1 MIRHVVM
8 WKMLDHAQG
17 ALRAD
22 NLRKAK
28 ALLEELPGL
37 IPAIRSLQAGIGA
50 RLDPQAFDLVLIAEF
65 ASQETLRSYLEHPEH
80 QRVAAFLRAV
90 RSERTV
96 VDVEI

>member
-8 WKMLDHAQG
+8 WKMLDRAQG
-17 ALRAD
+17 AGRAD

-28 ALLEELPGL
+28 TLLEELPGQ
-37 IPAIRSLQAGIGA
+37 IPAICSLQAGIDA
-50 RLDPQAFDLVLIAEF
+50 RLDPKAYDLVLIAEF
-65 ASQETLRSYLEHPEH
+65 DSPETLRSYLEHPEH

-96 VDVEI
+96 VDAEV